1 MRPTPWADR
10 TITNVSG
17 SSGGCRHL
25 HRRDLKRV
33 AKADREDGEAKM
45 RSARGRYAGTRN
57 ERQLELPRSSRRYA
71 QLFPGFG
78 VLPCRSPVKVA
89 MPRPPATFALLALLL
104 ATPLAGIGQNAGQNA
119 QTARDQQQPLSWVPQ
134 GFEVMG
140 RQAAFHTDFTFDRS
154 MVQMAGYFIGDADRE
169 TREAIAKLNGI
180 SVHSYHFASSGLYD
194 PSALDMIRRQYEAAG
209 WRHLVT
215 AHAKGDPFDAGQT
228 DLWINFSHMDVT
240 GMVVLFSGPKDLNLI
255 ALNGDLSPL
264 DLLHL
269 RGHFG
274 IPRFSG
280 DRFVPSPGSRARQPY
295 VAPAPQAPIMSDQA
309 PAAGIGVGSPEIE
322 AAPPPPTPPGF

>member
-1 MRPTPWADR
+1 
-10 TITNVSG
+10 
-17 SSGGCRHL
+17 
-25 HRRDLKRV
+25 
-33 AKADREDGEAKM
+33 
-45 RSARGRYAGTRN
+45 
-57 ERQLELPRSSRRYA
+57 
-71 QLFPGFG
+71 
-78 VLPCRSPVKVA
+78 
-89 MPRPPATFALLALLL
+89 MPRPRATFALLALLL
-104 ATPLAGIGQNAGQNA
+104 ATPLAGIGQSAGQNA

-180 SVHSYHFASSGLYD
+180 SVHSYRFASSGLYD